1 MLLLKEPTREQIA
14 NLIAAYRYTPFTYPD
29 VGASRG
35 APPAGWRVDH
45 NRARLGAGAATFE
58 RARTAF
64 ERWAMFDVGWMH
76 LCWPEAPIAAGTT
89 VALLASLPGL
99 WSLNICRV
107 VYTIDDDDGRVRRR
121 GFAYGTLGL
130 HEARGEERFLVE
142 WDRASDAV
150 HYDVLAF
157 SRPYS
162 LLARL
167 GYPVVRVFQR
177 RFGRASKRAMLRAA
191 EGQD

>member
-1 MLLLKEPTREQIA
+1 MLLLKEPSREQIE
-14 NLIAAYRYTPFTYPD
+14 NLLAAYRQTPFTYPD
-29 VGASRG
+29 VGASSG

-45 NRARLGAGAATFE
+45 NRVRLGTGQALFE
-58 RARTAF
+58 RARAGF
-64 ERWAMFDVGWMH
+64 DRWAMFEVGWMR
-76 LCWPEAPIAAGTT
+76 LCWPSTPLAAGST

-99 WSLNICRV
+99 WSLNLCRV

-130 HEARGEERFLVE
+130 HEASGEERFLLE
-142 WDRASDAV
+142 WDRADDSV

-162 LLARL
+162 WLARL
-167 GYPVVRVFQR
+167 GYPVARLFQR
-177 RFGRASKRAMLRAA
+177 RFGRASKRAMLQCCA
-191 EGQD
+191 QQ

>member
-1 MLLLKEPTREQIA
+1 MLLLKEPTREQIT
-14 NLIAAYRYTPFTYPD
+14 NLIAAYRHTPFTYPD

-58 RARTAF
+58 RARAAF
-64 ERWAMFDVGWMH
+64 ERWAMFDVGWMR

-89 VALLASLPGL
+89 VALLANLPGL